1 MILIFNH
8 FCNKLPQIDQ
18 PKIPIIYY
26 FMICVGEKSRWA
38 QLGGYKAK
46 IKVSESLGSYQEVL
60 EENMIQGSYRLLAEF
75 SSIKL

>member
-46 IKVSESLGSYQEVL
+46 IKYQKVWDL
-60 EENMIQGSYRLLAEF
+60 IRRF
-75 SSIKL
+75 WRRI